1 MVVAYDGGDAS
12 REALLWALTETPDGE
27 RIVPVAALGHE
38 PSPLPLLSRL
48 PGPPD
53 DVARTARHI
62 APHWDEDGRDLRDV
76 AELSFERGH
85 PAEVLAR
92 AAVREDADL
101 IVLGHPRDSW
111 SSALRPSV
119 AEDLIRRA
127 PCPVM
132 VLPSASS

>member
-1 MVVAYDGGDAS
+1 VTVVVAYDGGDAS
-12 REALLWALTETPDGE
+12 REALLWALTQTPGDE

-48 PGPPD
+48 PGVPD
-53 DVARTARHI
+53 EIARAARRI
-62 APHWDEDGRDLRDV
+62 APRWDEDGRDLRDF

-92 AAVREDADL
+92 VAAREDADL
-101 IVLGHPRDSW
+101 IVLGHPREGW
-111 SSALRPSV
+111 SMRPST
-119 AEDLIRRA
+119 AEELIRRA

-132 VLPSASS
+132 VLP